1 MRIFFIKNHVKYVDF
16 LSSGVRPEWGIVL
29 WFQSDIPLKLFIE
42 FVQPHLT
49 ITTYPTFSIPNN
61 LIFEDQNYLG
71 LKSHISVRFQR
82 TVKCSKCGNFYFFFE
97 ALL

>member
-1 MRIFFIKNHVKYVDF
+1 MWIFFIKIHVNYVDF

-82 TVKCSKCGNFYFFFE
+82 PGKMVKMWQYLFLF
-97 ALL
+97 